1 MTNEIWTSVD
11 RYFEG
16 LFAPPDA
23 ALEEALAATAA
34 AGMPAIQVSPLLGKL
49 LHLLALNMHAQT
61 ILELGTLGGYS
72 SIWLARALPP
82 GGRLI
87 TLEADP
93 RHAEVAR
100 ANLARAGLSG
110 KIEVRVGPALET
122 LPALASEGARF
133 DLVFIDADKERLAA
147 YFRWVRSLTRRGG
160 LIIVDNVVR
169 RGEVINADSA
179 DPRVQ
184 GVRALHLAIAG
195 DPGVTATALQTTGIK
210 GYDGIAIALV
220 TGEPLPPPREEIQH

>member
-1 MTNEIWTSVD
+1 MTEAVWTAVD

-23 ALEEALAATAA
+23 ALEEVLTASVA

-49 LHLLALNMHAQT
+49 LHLLALSVQART

-82 GGRLI
+82 GGQLI
-87 TLEADP
+87 TLEVEP
-93 RHAEVAR
+93 HHAEVAR
-100 ANLARAGLSG
+100 ANLARAGLAGSV
-110 KIEVRVGPALET
+110 EVRVGLALET
-122 LPALASEGARF
+122 LPALAAEGRRF
-133 DLVFIDADKERLAA
+133 DLVFIDADKEELAV
-147 YFRWVRSLTRRGG
+147 YFRWARSLTRRGG

-184 GVRALHLAIAG
+184 GVRAFHAAVAG
-195 DPGVTATALQTTGIK
+195 DPGVTATALQTTGVK
-210 GYDGIAIALV
+210 GYDGITIALV
-220 TGEPLPPPREEIQH
+220 TGEPLPPPEGQTG